1 MGVREKYA
9 RLPPL
14 SPDIEARL
22 RTLPELIAR
31 HPIRLAYLFGSS
43 ARSPKE
49 AEDIDIAILPIRGF
63 RFRPFCAGLSEW
75 LGTDRLDVVDLREA
89 PLWLQVKVIDTGV
102 CIYART
108 PRDRTRWETLVRMQE
123 REGPRYRPAPPP
135 GRGRMGDEELKRR
148 R

>member
-9 RLPPL
+9 RLPPP

-43 ARSPKE
+43 AHSPKD
-49 AEDIDIAILPIRGF
+49 AEDIDIAILPMKGF
-63 RFRPFCAGLSEW
+63 RFQPFYAGLSEW
-75 LGTDRLDVVDLREA
+75 LGTDRLDVVDLRQA
-89 PLWLQVKVIDTGV
+89 PLWLRAKVVDTGV

-108 PRDRTRWETLVRMQE
+108 PRDRTRWETGVRMQV
-123 REGPRYRPAPPP
+123 REGPRRPAPRQ
-135 GRGRMGDEELKRR
+135 GEGGGETRS
-148 R
+148 